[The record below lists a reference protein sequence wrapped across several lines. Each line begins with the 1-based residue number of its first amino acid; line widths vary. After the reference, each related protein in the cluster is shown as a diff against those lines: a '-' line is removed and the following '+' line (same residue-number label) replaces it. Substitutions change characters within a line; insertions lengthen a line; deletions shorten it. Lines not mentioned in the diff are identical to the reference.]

1 MYPLYNYINII
12 ILKGVGFVYSC
23 GYGCGGFGGEWIWI
37 AIVLFV
43 LLFIVFGNNRCGCG
57 CQNYQSSRCC

>member
-1 MYPLYNYINII
+1 MLNYINII
-12 ILKGVGFVYSC
+12 IEKGVDIMFGY

-43 LLFIVFGNNRCGCG
+43 LLFIVFGNNRCGC
-57 CQNYQSSRCC
+57 QNYQSSRCC